1 MQWGVRVQCFHLR
14 LNACCLAP
22 VAFIAPGCTATQEQ
36 SLIIRAKQIDEI
48 AAAGSDDKPP
58 LRGQVERGAP
68 AIIIENPDSDA
79 ELRTPSES
87 PPIF

>member
-1 MQWGVRVQCFHLR
+1 M
-14 LNACCLAP
+14 
-22 VAFIAPGCTATQEQ
+22 
-36 SLIIRAKQIDEI
+36 IIRAKQIDEI